1 MARCKLIAGGVMEV
15 KSVIITKQWGYLL
28 IVLISLLCR
37 ISKVDA
43 ASTGQEYSLRG
54 LEGVMVVVEIL
65 PDLKTDGLTR
75 KQIYSD
81 VEKQLQKAGIHVFLE
96 KEWQTIEGRPYLH
109 IEIIGTKIQDNW
121 KFYTYAI
128 NVQLFQ
134 DVYLA
139 RQTGNMSFQ
148 ASTWFSNYTG
158 HGYLDD
164 IRTWVKEIV
173 NGFINAYFSV
183 NPT

>member
-1 MARCKLIAGGVMEV
+1 MEV
-15 KSVIITKQWGYLL
+15 KSVITNKKWVYPL
-28 IVLISLLCR
+28 IVLISLLCW
-37 ISKVDA
+37 ISKVES
-43 ASTGQEYSLRG
+43 ASDGQEFSLRG

-65 PDLKTDGLTR
+65 PDLKTDGLKR

-81 VEKQLQKAGIHVFLE
+81 VEKQLQKAGILVFLE
-96 KEWQTIEGRPYLH
+96 KQWQTIEGRPYLH

-139 RQTGNMSFQ
+139 RQTGSGSFQ
-148 ASTWFSNYTG
+148 ASTWFRNHTG

-164 IRTWVKEIV
+164 IRTWVKEIINV
-173 NGFINAYFSV
+173 FINAYFSV

>member
-1 MARCKLIAGGVMEV
+1 MEV

-65 PDLKTDGLTR
+65 PNLKTDGLTR

-81 VEKQLQKAGIHVFLE
+81 VEKQLQKAGIRVFLE

-121 KFYTYAI
+121 KFYTS
-128 NVQLFQ
+128 LSMFS
-134 DVYLA
+134 
-139 RQTGNMSFQ
+139 SFK
-148 ASTWFSNYTG
+148 TFIW
-158 HGYLDD
+158 LDKPEAG
-164 IRTWVKEIV
+164 RFKHLP
-173 NGFINAYFSV
+173 GSV
-183 NPT
+183 TILVTVI